1 MKSWTKSKTIIFNI
15 LIILLSIAIY
25 IKNYGLGLIDL
36 DVFTTLLV
44 AVTNL
49 LLRFFTNQPL
59 K

>member
-1 MKSWTKSKTIIFNI
+1 MKSWTKSKTVIFNI

-25 IKNYGLGLIDL
+25 IKNYGLGMINI
-36 DVFTTLLV
+36 DVFTTLMV

-49 LLRFFTNQPL
+49 LLRFFTNKPL